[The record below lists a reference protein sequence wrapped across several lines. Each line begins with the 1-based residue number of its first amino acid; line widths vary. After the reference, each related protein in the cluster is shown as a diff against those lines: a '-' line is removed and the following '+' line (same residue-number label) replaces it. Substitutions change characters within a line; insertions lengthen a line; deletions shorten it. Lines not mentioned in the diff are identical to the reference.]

1 MLIKINQA
9 IKGAGSFTWH
19 VLIPDE
25 GDIRKHFYGS
35 VKKRTSSGKSKKRR
49 RENYDY
55 SASWALLSKQIVG
68 SYQQNFCDGN
78 IFDKICSISTATAKK
93 VSNAFLFLYSFIYW
107 NGFILFLLMKIL
119 HFFIIIASFFT
130 WGMNSKRELL
140 HKQCLLETF

>member
-35 VKKRTSSGKSKKRR
+35 VKKKNVKWQIKKRR

-93 VSNAFLFLYSFIYW
+93 VSNAFISLFFYLLEWFYPISFDE
-107 NGFILFLLMKIL
+107 NSALFLL
-119 HFFIIIASFFT
+119 
-130 WGMNSKRELL
+130 LL
-140 HKQCLLETF
+140 LLFSHEEWTLKESCCINNAC

>member
-35 VKKRTSSGKSKKRR
+35 VKKKNVKWQIKKRR

-55 SASWALLSKQIVG
+55 SASWALLSKQIG
-68 SYQQNFCDGN
+68 
-78 IFDKICSISTATAKK
+78 IISKTF
-93 VSNAFLFLYSFIYW
+93 V
-107 NGFILFLLMKIL
+107 M
-119 HFFIIIASFFT
+119 
-130 WGMNSKRELL
+130 
-140 HKQCLLETF
+140 ETFLIRFAV

>member
-35 VKKRTSSGKSKKRR
+35 VKKKNVKWQIKKRR

-55 SASWALLSKQIVG
+55 SPSWVLLSKQIGVI
-68 SYQQNFCDGN
+68 SKTFVMETFLIRFAVY
-78 IFDKICSISTATAKK
+78 STATAKK
-93 VSNAFLFLYSFIYW
+93 VSNAFLFFTFWFI
-107 NGFILFLLMKIL
+107 GMVSSPVFLLVKIIL
-119 HFFIIIASFFT
+119 HFFYYCFFFHM
-130 WGMNSKRELL
+130 GNEL
-140 HKQCLLETF
+140 